1 MILGDLFRHVNPNI
15 TTMKHHLKIIIIAFL
30 TICLISILQTCKK
43 ITEPDVTT
51 DNVSAV
57 TATTATSGG
66 NVTNNGGAEVTT
78 RGVCWGTTEKPTG
91 NKTSDGSG
99 NGHFPSNITG
109 LTANTKYYV
118 RAYATNSVGTGYGNE
133 VSFSTNGNPPVAAFT
148 VSTTTITAGQSVQF
162 TDQST
167 NNPTSWNWNFG
178 DGSASSTTQSPSH
191 TYSIAGTYTVTLT
204 ATNSTGSD
212 TETKTNYI
220 KVNASGVAPIAAF
233 TSSSTTI
240 MAGQSVQ
247 FTDQSTNSPTSWS
260 WNFGDGSANSTTQSP
275 SHIYSTAGTYTVTL
289 TATNSTGSDTETK
302 TNYIKVNAAGVAP
315 VAAFTSSSTTIM
327 AGQSVQFTD
336 QSTNSP
342 TSWSWN
348 FGDGSASST
357 TQSPSHTYS
366 TIGSYTVILTVS
378 NSYGSD
384 GETKVSF
391 ITVLPLRITDVDNN
405 TYGTVTIGSQV
416 WMAENLKTTRFS
428 DYNEIPLVT
437 TNSGW
442 TNLTTPGFCYYDNNE
457 SLYKVTYGA
466 LYNWYAVNNGKLC
479 PSGWHVPS
487 DEEWKT
493 LEIYLG
499 MSRTVAD
506 LMSYRGTNEGRKL
519 KSTSG
524 WDENG
529 NGTNETGFTGL
540 PGGLR
545 DFDGVFYYIGTWTD
559 FWTSTEINS
568 NNAYTRG
575 LGYIHDDIGR
585 YEDSKKLGVSVRCIK
600 NN

>member
-1 MILGDLFRHVNPNI
+1 MILGDLFRHVNLNI
-15 TTMKHHLKIIIIAFL
+15 TTMKHHLKIIIIVFL

-66 NVTNNGGAEVTT
+66 NVTSNGGAEVTA

-109 LTANTKYYV
+109 LTANTIYYV
-118 RAYATNSVGTGYGNE
+118 RAYSTNSVGTSYGNE

-148 VSTTTITAGQSVQF
+148 ASTTTITAGQSVQF

-220 KVNASGVAPIAAF
+220 KVNA
-233 TSSSTTI
+233 T
-240 MAGQSVQ
+240 
-247 FTDQSTNSPTSWS
+247 
-260 WNFGDGSANSTTQSP
+260 
-275 SHIYSTAGTYTVTL
+275 
-289 TATNSTGSDTETK
+289 
-302 TNYIKVNAAGVAP
+302 GVAP

-416 WMAENLKTTRFS
+416 WMAENLKTTK
-428 DYNEIPLVT
+428 YNDGISTIPLVT
-437 TNSGW
+437 DESNWASLRTHAYCW
-442 TNLTTPGFCYYDNNE
+442 YNNNV
-457 SLYKVTYGA
+457 SNKNTYGT
-466 LYNWYAVNNGKLC
+466 LYNWYTVNSGKLC
-479 PSGWHVPS
+479 PSGWHVPT
-487 DEEWKT
+487 DNEWT
-493 LEIYLG
+493 ILINSLG
-499 MSRTVAD
+499 GLSIA
-506 LMSYRGTNEGRKL
+506 GGKL
-519 KSTSG
+519 KESGTVHWVSPNVATNTS
-524 WDENG
+524 N
-529 NGTNETGFTGL
+529 FTCL
-540 PGGLR
+540 PGGIR
-545 DFDGVFYYIGTWTD
+545 HSNGIFEFIGTGTQLWS
-559 FWTSTEINS
+559 STESDAANAWSYGLDNIYESIYRES
-568 NNAYTRG
+568 NLKYMG
-575 LGYIHDDIGR
+575 Q
-585 YEDSKKLGVSVRCIK
+585 SVRCVK
-600 NN
+600 D